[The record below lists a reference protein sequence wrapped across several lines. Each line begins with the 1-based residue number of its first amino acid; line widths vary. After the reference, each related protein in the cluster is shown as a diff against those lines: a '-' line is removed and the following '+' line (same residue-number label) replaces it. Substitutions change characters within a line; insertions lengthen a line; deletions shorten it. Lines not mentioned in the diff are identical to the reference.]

1 MRNKKRHSANN
12 SAWESTS
19 PPANYMK
26 YSSTHRSWW
35 IEHNLHPPQKWRAIN
50 RGARDVDNF
59 ARGANMTKTKLN
71 THPLILSHLLALRGF
86 FIVLL
91 CYGCHDLLLIFLLA
105 FGTLIIICWV
115 CVFVSFVILVL
126 GFGCAY
132 FLFRV
137 LASPLQKLWRGAR
150 SGTGKLELSS
160 RYFSTN
166 TYYFLHTPLST
177 TTTRTERTTQQQ
189 QQKRKNS
196 SAVVYSLPL
205 KDTSI

>member
-35 IEHNLHPPQKWRAIN
+35 IEHNLYPPQKWRAIN

-137 LASPLQKLWRGAR
+137 LASPLQKLWRGAPAPA
-150 SGTGKLELSS
+150 SLSS
-160 RYFSTN
+160 
-166 TYYFLHTPLST
+166 
-177 TTTRTERTTQQQ
+177 
-189 QQKRKNS
+189 
-196 SAVVYSLPL
+196 VV
-205 KDTSI
+205 DI